1 MTTKI
6 AGTDFAEEKIS
17 GINWT
22 RRVKVAWTFYFVFLL
37 EIEIEVAGPVVSHIA
52 QG

>member
-6 AGTDFAEEKIS
+6 AGADFAEERIS

-22 RRVKVAWTFYFVFLL
+22 RRVRVAWTFYFVFLL
-37 EIEIEVAGPVVSHIA
+37 EIEIEVAGPVVCRIA